1 MLPASVFFFTQ
12 KTAYN
17 MRISDWSS
25 DVCSSDLGQ
34 WGLFTLQQLDFD
46 RLKLEAGARFEH
58 TSLSAKPLPGQP
70 QFFAGDRSFDSFSG
84 SLGASYR
91 FADDWRFGVNV
102 SRTERAPAAEELF
115 ANGPHAGTE
124 AVEIGNPDFD
134 LETAWSVEAVLR
146 GQGTGYTFRSAEHTS
161 ETQ

>member
-102 SRTERAPAAEELF
+102 SDRARAGGRGAVRKRAA
-115 ANGPHAGTE
+115 
-124 AVEIGNPDFD
+124 
-134 LETAWSVEAVLR
+134 R
-146 GQGTGYTFRSAEHTS
+146 GDRKSTRLKYRH
-161 ETQ
+161 